1 MLHYKPTK
9 NTFFKNSHTTKN
21 TVQETLF
28 FKEQFK
34 YLKTSHSYHLVDPS
48 PWPLMASLGGFM
60 LTSGLVLYMNK
71 FIGG

>member
-1 MLHYKPTK
+1 MLNYGVVFLGHNIKKMDDKVTY
-9 NTFFKNSHTTKN
+9 
-21 TVQETLF
+21 TLF

-34 YLKTSHSYHLVDPS
+34 YLKTAHSYHLVDPS

>member
-1 MLHYKPTK
+1 MSSFGVVFLSYCRKK
-9 NTFFKNSHTTKN
+9 MDDK
-21 TVQETLF
+21 VMYTLF
-28 FKEQFK
+28 CKEQFQFMQ
-34 YLKTSHSYHLVDPS
+34 TAHPFHLVDPS

>member
-1 MLHYKPTK
+1 MLKPLISLIK
-9 NTFFKNSHTTKN
+9 WNNTNTYSKVSHT
-21 TVQETLF
+21 LL

-34 YLKTSHSYHLVDPS
+34 YLKTAHSYHLVDPS

-60 LTSGLVLYMNK
+60 LTSGLGLYLNK

>member
-1 MLHYKPTK
+1 MLNFGVVFLAYNEKK
-9 NTFFKNSHTTKN
+9 MNDK
-21 TVQETLF
+21 VIYTLF

-34 YLKTSHSYHLVDPS
+34 YLKTAHSYHLVDPS

-60 LTSGLVLYMNK
+60 LTSGLVLYLNK

>member
-1 MLHYKPTK
+1 MLNFGVIFLGYNRKK
-9 NTFFKNSHTTKN
+9 IDDK
-21 TVQETLF
+21 VAYTLF

-34 YLKTSHSYHLVDPS
+34 YLKTAHSYHLVDPS

-60 LTSGLVLYMNK
+60 LTSGLVMYMNK

>member
-1 MLHYKPTK
+1 MLNFGVVFLACNEKKIDDKVIY
-9 NTFFKNSHTTKN
+9 
-21 TVQETLF
+21 TLF

-34 YLKTSHSYHLVDPS
+34 YLKTAHSYHLVDPS

-60 LTSGLVLYMNK
+60 LTSGLVLYLNK

>member
-1 MLHYKPTK
+1 MLNFGVVFLGCNEKKIDDKVIY
-9 NTFFKNSHTTKN
+9 
-21 TVQETLF
+21 TLF

>member
-1 MLHYKPTK
+1 MLNFGVGFLVYNGKK
-9 NTFFKNSHTTKN
+9 SDDK
-21 TVQETLF
+21 VIYTLF

-34 YLKTSHSYHLVDPS
+34 YLKTAHSYHLVDPS

>member
-1 MLHYKPTK
+1 MLNFGVVFLGYNEKK
-9 NTFFKNSHTTKN
+9 IDDK
-21 TVQETLF
+21 VIYTLF

-34 YLKTSHSYHLVDPS
+34 YLKTAHSYHLVDPS

-60 LTSGLVLYMNK
+60 FTSGLVLYMNK

>member
-1 MLHYKPTK
+1 MSNFVVVFLNYCRKK
-9 NTFFKNSHTTKN
+9 MDNK
-21 TVQETLF
+21 VIYTLF

-34 YLKTSHSYHLVDPS
+34 YLKTAHSYHLVDPS